1 MSRGIAPLRIVSA
14 LSGNWDNTVTSIQSI
29 LELIKTK
36 SKGGDVPSEA
46 LLFCDRTE
54 KRKIE
59 EKVTLGELKEVIERM
74 GLEVEIAEVPTLN
87 DILEDGVFPYHP
99 RDGDIINTRPGS
111 GLYPAL
117 MMNSVAGFLQENES
131 IVFYLA
137 EVSPKGASMTW
148 SKASFSSMGE
158 PPTIKSKECELSPQ
172 DNLIRILIN
181 GGAKKWEEAPG
192 RVDYNKTKVDEF
204 KSIESN
210 PASDATTISYYLEQA
225 YGKTIGYEG
234 GTVFEE
240 LTGYELA
247 RHCGNID
254 HVVINVEFPREARTE
269 TGRMAWRRE
278 DDAIALS
285 AQGNLIC
292 FSCKFLGPGNDL
304 TPGQIRNVAKAI
316 DEEIHKLEAFPFP
329 GANPRQR
336 VYNVL
341 VTTTTALNFTTN
353 AKGVIVTNLE
363 GLSEAIKHL

>member
-1 MSRGIAPLRIVSA
+1 MSKEIVPLRIVSA

-29 LELIKTK
+29 LELIKAE
-36 SKGGDVPSEA
+36 SKGGGIPSEA
-46 LLFCDRTE
+46 LLFCDRSE

-59 EKVTLGELKEVIERM
+59 EKIALGELEQMIERM
-74 GLEVEIAEVPTLN
+74 GLGVEIVEVPKMNELY
-87 DILEDGVFPYHP
+87 DEGFPYLP

-117 MMNSVAGFLQENES
+117 MMNSVAGSLQENKS

-137 EVSPKGASMTW
+137 EVSPKGISMTW
-148 SKASFSSMGE
+148 SMVSFSSMSE
-158 PPTIKSKECELSPQ
+158 PPDITSEECKLSPQ
-172 DNLIRILIN
+172 DNLIRILKN
-181 GGAKKWEEAPG
+181 GGADEWKEAPG
-192 RVDYNKTKVDEF
+192 RLDHNKTKVDGF
-204 KSIESN
+204 KSIEMN
-210 PASDATTISYYLEQA
+210 PASDATTIDYYLEEA
-225 YGKTIGYEG
+225 YGKTIGRFDR

-247 RHCGNID
+247 HHCDNID
-254 HVVINVEFPREARTE
+254 HVVINVKFPREAKTE
-269 TGRMAWRRE
+269 MGNKGERRE
-278 DDAIALS
+278 DDAVALS
-285 AQGNLIC
+285 AKGNLIC
-292 FSCKFLGPGNDL
+292 FSCKFLGPGHTL

-316 DEEIHKLEAFPFP
+316 DVEIHKLEAFPFP

-363 GLSEAIKHL
+363 GLSEAIKDL

>member
-29 LELIKTK
+29 LELIKK
-36 SKGGDVPSEA
+36 ESKDDDVPSEA

-59 EKVTLGELKEVIERM
+59 EKVTLDVLKEVLERM
-74 GLEVEIAEVPTLN
+74 GLEVEIAEVPTIN
-87 DILEDGVFPYHP
+87 EIYDEGFPYLP

-117 MMNSVAGFLQENES
+117 MMNSIAGSLQENES

-137 EVSPKGASMTW
+137 EVSPAGASMTW
-148 SKASFSSMGE
+148 SKASFSSMSE
-158 PPTIKSKECELSPQ
+158 PPVIKSKEYELSPQ
-172 DNLIRILIN
+172 DNLIRILKN
-181 GGAKKWEEAPG
+181 GGAEKWGEAPG

-204 KSIESN
+204 KSIESD

-225 YGKTIGYEG
+225 YGKTIGYAG
-234 GTVFEE
+234 GTIFEE

-247 RHCGNID
+247 HHCGNIS
-254 HVVINVEFPREARTE
+254 HVVINVEFPREAKTE
-269 TGRMAWRRE
+269 RGRMAWRRE

-285 AQGNLIC
+285 ARGNLIC
-292 FSCKFLGPGNDL
+292 FSCKFIGPGNTL

-353 AKGVIVTNLE
+353 AKGVIVTNLH
-363 GLSEAIKHL
+363 GLADAIKHL